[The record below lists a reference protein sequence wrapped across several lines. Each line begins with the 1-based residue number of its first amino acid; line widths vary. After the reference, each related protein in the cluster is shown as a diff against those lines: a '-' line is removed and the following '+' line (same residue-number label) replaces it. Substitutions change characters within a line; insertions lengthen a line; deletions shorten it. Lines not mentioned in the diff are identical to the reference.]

1 MFPFAYN
8 TKPIQRQLIDG
19 TDRAYERVHYV
30 YSYKNGPTLSCSARL
45 KRTKSVSRQG
55 TINQPN
61 KEFKQNQIELLFG
74 DANSTHFQ
82 LLYSLRFIEQ
92 AKRVLT

>member
-30 YSYKNGPTLSCSARL
+30 YSYKNGPTLSCLVRL

-61 KEFKQNQIELLFG
+61 KVYKQNQIDLLCR
-74 DANSTHFQ
+74 DVDSTHFQ
-82 LLYSLRFIEQ
+82 LLYKVFDQ